1 MRKIILTLAIAFVA
15 AISLHS
21 ASAADTMSSGATA
34 ASTATIMTPDS
45 IKWMPAP
52 GLAGAMMA
60 VMAGDP
66 TKAGSIYTLRIK
78 IPDGYQIPVHWHTDS
93 ERVTVISGTAL
104 FAIGHSIDLSKATT
118 LPAGSFIVIPAMA
131 HHWVVAKGETVLQ
144 TTGTGPF
151 AMNLMH

>member
-1 MRKIILTLAIAFVA
+1 MKKIILTLVLALIAAV
-15 AISLHS
+15 SVLS
-21 ASAADTMSSGATA
+21 ASSADTMSQDVTATA
-34 ASTATIMTPDS
+34 TATVLTPDT
-45 IKWMPAP
+45 IHWMPAP
-52 GLAGAMMA
+52 GMTGVEMA

-66 TKAGSIYTLRIK
+66 TKAGSLYTLRLK
-78 IPDGYQIPVHWHTDS
+78 LPDGYKVPVHWHTDT

-104 FAIGHSIDLSKATT
+104 FAIGHSIDLSKAVT
-118 LPAGSFIVIPAMA
+118 LPAGSFIVIPANA

>member
-1 MRKIILTLAIAFVA
+1 MKKIILTLVLALIA
-15 AISLHS
+15 AISVLS
-21 ASAADTMSSGATA
+21 TSSADTTSSGASTSA
-34 ASTATIMTPDS
+34 AATVMTPDA
-45 IKWMPAP
+45 IKWLPAP
-52 GLAGAMMA
+52 GLTGAQMA
-60 VMAGDP
+60 VMTGDP

-78 IPDGYQIPVHWHTDS
+78 IPDGFQIPVHWHTDT

-118 LPAGSFIVIPAMA
+118 LPAGSFIVIPANA

>member
-1 MRKIILTLAIAFVA
+1 MKKIILTLVLALIAAV
-15 AISLHS
+15 SVLS
-21 ASAADTMSSGATA
+21 ASSADTMSSGDTASATA
-34 ASTATIMTPDS
+34 TVLTPDT

-52 GLAGAMMA
+52 GMAGVQMA

-66 TKAGSIYTLRIK
+66 TKAGSLYTLRLK
-78 IPDGYQIPVHWHTDS
+78 LPDGYKVPVHWHTDT

-118 LPAGSFIVIPAMA
+118 LPAGSFIVIPANA

-151 AMNLMH
+151 TMNLMH